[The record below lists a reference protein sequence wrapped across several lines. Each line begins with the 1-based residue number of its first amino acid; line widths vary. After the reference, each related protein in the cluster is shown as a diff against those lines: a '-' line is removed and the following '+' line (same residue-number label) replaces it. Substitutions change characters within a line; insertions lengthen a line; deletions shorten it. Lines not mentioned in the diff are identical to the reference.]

1 MVTLAE
7 TIVVRVTGNIVK
19 LPKDTLVKVK
29 GDVSATGLIAG
40 DNVTTEKEKTGLIL
54 ENGDNWVT
62 QGVATTRVG
71 VDEYEMTAGTWIRLW
86 INAGESGENKVVLPA
101 GSKVG
106 LSAPTN
112 VELYENTEV
121 TRAAPGPTE
130 NIYLI
135 DPASAENQ
143 PINWMQ
149 TKVGPSTVEWVGI
162 GDNQIA
168 SGGSLAFPFAVTTPA
183 STNYTILVRTKDT
196 AGNVTIKEVALAVD
210 SVAPTVT
217 ISASPLWAKASTTVT
232 ITVTAS
238 ESLAKLDNV
247 MAAENNA
254 PENTQISMTPN
265 ADNTVWT
272 GTFTTSDNTAR
283 DGQGKIYVIGAQF
296 EDLVGNIGATKT
308 ENFYVDKV
316 KPPTP
321 SVMGSVY
328 GWDNLARKYTNI
340 GEWLIEGYAQD
351 NYLTF
356 VDNTEN
362 MTVKVRV
369 GTTTH
374 QVTSGAVGYYHS
386 SITLTEGVQE
396 VGIQYV
402 DKAGNVGTENVENIT
417 YDATK
422 PTISITAPASGA
434 IIKDSTPL
442 ITLTISDAVMG
453 VENDAYSFVDN
464 SGYQVL
470 LRRDND
476 NTVLATLTPIT
487 DPTSDPIKS
496 LTFENQWQT
505 DNELPEM
512 WYNIFVQAGDNLQKD
527 NTYSRFKV
535 DVTAPTVPTPA
546 TGENP
551 LSGTTVISPNVQKTT
566 TLTLVGTG
574 AEAGTTVKVYLD
586 DGTTASATAT
596 VDSTGRWTI
605 NISLTAGAIT
615 KVEVTLTDVAGNEG
629 ARYLYGYVMADGNAP
644 TVTLG
649 TLPETT
655 DKSSITISG
664 TITKDA
670 WEDWSDITLTVQVG
684 TGRVTVP
691 IGAGGSYNY
700 SLALSEGPNT
710 IVVQATDGIGNAS
723 IAASEVIERVV
734 TPWAIYAIILVI
746 VALILAAIAIFGGPI
761 LRKR

>member
-1 MVTLAE
+1 
-7 TIVVRVTGNIVK
+7 
-19 LPKDTLVKVK
+19 
-29 GDVSATGLIAG
+29 
-40 DNVTTEKEKTGLIL
+40 
-54 ENGDNWVT
+54 
-62 QGVATTRVG
+62 
-71 VDEYEMTAGTWIRLW
+71 
-86 INAGESGENKVVLPA
+86 
-101 GSKVG
+101 
-106 LSAPTN
+106 
-112 VELYENTEV
+112 
-121 TRAAPGPTE
+121 
-130 NIYLI
+130 
-135 DPASAENQ
+135 
-143 PINWMQ
+143 
-149 TKVGPSTVEWVGI
+149 
-162 GDNQIA
+162 
-168 SGGSLAFPFAVTTPA
+168 
-183 STNYTILVRTKDT
+183 
-196 AGNVTIKEVALAVD
+196 
-210 SVAPTVT
+210 
-217 ISASPLWAKASTTVT
+217 
-232 ITVTAS
+232 
-238 ESLAKLDNV
+238 
-247 MAAENNA
+247 
-254 PENTQISMTPN
+254 
-265 ADNTVWT
+265 
-272 GTFTTSDNTAR
+272 
-283 DGQGKIYVIGAQF
+283 
-296 EDLVGNIGATKT
+296 
-308 ENFYVDKV
+308 
-316 KPPTP
+316 
-321 SVMGSVY
+321 
-328 GWDNLARKYTNI
+328 
-340 GEWLIEGYAQD
+340 
-351 NYLTF
+351 
-356 VDNTEN
+356 
-362 MTVKVRV
+362 
-369 GTTTH
+369 
-374 QVTSGAVGYYHS
+374 
-386 SITLTEGVQE
+386 
-396 VGIQYV
+396 
-402 DKAGNVGTENVENIT
+402 NIT

-453 VENDAYSFVDN
+453 VENKPYDFADN

-476 NTVLATLTPIT
+476 NAVLATLTPIT

-551 LSGTTVISPNVQKTT
+551 LSGTTVISPNVQKST

-615 KVEVTLTDVAGNEG
+615 KVEITLTDVAGNEST
-629 ARYLYGYVMADGNAP
+629 RYLYGYVMADGNAP